1 MSMERREENLFREWK
16 RKYGEQ
22 FIADGV
28 VNEAAFD
35 ASPLPRLVFVLKEV
49 DDCAPGFDLRSF
61 IEAGSPKNGGHT
73 FAPMARWVSAV
84 RGREINFAPEEE
96 RKRILLPVAVM
107 NLKKTTGGAITRYG
121 ALHAAVMADR
131 EFLKEQIRLYLD
143 KPTCFA
149 CCGNQVFDLFCDVM
163 GGLPVEN
170 CSGTD
175 YCRLD
180 GRCLAFRFYHP
191 NAKIGGL
198 ASCFKAAVEK
208 LNRLQA

>member
-1 MSMERREENLFREWK
+1 MRQSHLKSAKDSLKRRITTERFTLIKFLVEFSSRCRPT
-16 RKYGEQ
+16 
-22 FIADGV
+22 
-28 VNEAAFD
+28 
-35 ASPLPRLVFVLKEV
+35 ASPHRSAYRRLSTAGKKFTL
-49 DDCAPGFDLRSF
+49 
-61 IEAGSPKNGGHT
+61 IE
-73 FAPMARWVSAV
+73 
-84 RGREINFAPEEE
+84 
-96 RKRILLPVAVM
+96 LL
-107 NLKKTTGGAITRYG
+107 AITRYG